1 MVTLLD
7 GMVFDVL
14 ILVFTYVWITLA
26 RPTHDVAWRDFLF
39 FMLKL
44 YLFKYCKS

>member
-7 GMVFDVL
+7 GMVSDVL
-14 ILVFTYVWITLA
+14 IPVSTHVSITLV

-39 FMLKL
+39 LMLKL
-44 YLFKYCKS
+44 YLFKYC

>member
-39 FMLKL
+39 LMLKL